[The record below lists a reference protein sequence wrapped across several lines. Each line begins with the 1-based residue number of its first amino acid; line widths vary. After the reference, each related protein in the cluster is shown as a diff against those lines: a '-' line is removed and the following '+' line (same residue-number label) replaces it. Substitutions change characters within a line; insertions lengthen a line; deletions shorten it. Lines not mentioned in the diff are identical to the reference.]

1 MSNTLPNSCISR
13 MSSAD
18 EESFFAFCR
27 EHRSKLDPSYLGD
40 QDLLSFPS
48 PVFEHTFL
56 EKRPDGGIVG
66 ACSLM
71 GPAPDSA
78 KHEARFR
85 ILYSISGLP
94 TSYRSL
100 LKAVA
105 EDVPGGTKMR
115 IFVPQSGGVQQ
126 DLLISL
132 GFHKER
138 TTYLMVREG
147 GETSAPSLPPGYG
160 FKDFARDSDEH
171 AWCDIR
177 NEAFRTV
184 IGNDSPVF
192 PDDIR
197 MIMQSEGHLAQGMV
211 MVEHSGKPVGVA
223 MGTKE
228 SFKERASMNIG
239 PVAVLP
245 AHQGKG
251 LGRAMIR
258 LLLGRAA
265 SLSLNVVT
273 LSVNADNSNA
283 LSLYLSEGFMEAES
297 FACLAAKAGL
307 KTQRIGISRKRRAQ

>member
-1 MSNTLPNSCISR
+1 MA
-13 MSSAD
+13 SAD
-18 EESFFAFCR
+18 EEAFFAFCR
-27 EHRSKLDPSYLGD
+27 QHRSKLDPSYLGD

-56 EKRPDGGIVG
+56 EKGPDGGIVG

-94 TSYRSL
+94 ASYCGL

-105 EDVPGGTKMR
+105 EDVPGGTRMR

-132 GFHKER
+132 GFLKER

-147 GETSAPSLPPGYG
+147 GEHAAPSLPSGYG
-160 FKDFARDSDEH
+160 FRDFAIDNDEH
-171 AWCDIR
+171 AWCEIR
-177 NEAFRTV
+177 NEAFRAV
-184 IGNDSPVF
+184 KGNDSPVL

-197 MIMQSEGHLAQGMV
+197 TIMQSEGHLARGMV
-211 MVEHSGKPVGVA
+211 MVEHDGKPVGVA

-228 SFKERASMNIG
+228 SYQEQASMNIG
-239 PVAVLP
+239 PIAVLP

-251 LGRAMIR
+251 LGRAMMR

-283 LSLYLSEGFMEAES
+283 LSLYLSEGFREAAS
-297 FACLAAKAGL
+297 FACLVAEAGRQ
-307 KTQRIGISRKRRAQ
+307 TQD